1 MGGPSKMYQNKE
13 EVMQKQ
19 EFKKIRLGTIHT
31 LEYRN
36 IPSQKGLAGMEVIKT
51 FQVRFNDYEAM
62 SKVKD
67 FRASTGE
74 MPNNPA
80 IVNEVQTDV
89 KFVFYNTKT
98 KKLKLRVPLQ
108 GCKELSA
115 VYKIDGKEVAKEKYF
130 EEWSKR
136 GYALPKK
143 SKSKTEVE
151 FRSFDLEKIV
161 YFK

>member
-1 MGGPSKMYQNKE
+1 ME
-13 EVMQKQ
+13 KQ
-19 EFKKIRLGTIHT
+19 AFKKIRIGTIHT
-31 LEYRN
+31 LAYRN

-80 IVNEVQTDV
+80 VVNEVQTEIN
-89 KFVFYNTKT
+89 FVYFNTKT

-115 VYKIDGKEVAKEKYF
+115 VYKIDGKEVSKDAYF
-130 EEWSKR
+130 TEWSAR
-136 GYALPKK
+136 GYSLPKK

-151 FRSFDLEKIV
+151 FRSFDLEKII